1 MGTAFWVP
9 RSRPRRPGTFPP
21 HGRKETVVARR
32 AHNHPQTLEVHVTF
46 EPSRLSPAWMAQA
59 YEQVVPIIRRATP
72 QVSQALQASQAGQTP
87 QRSRHEV
94 LEDNTRQDVADLA
107 NAT

>member
-1 MGTAFWVP
+1 M
-9 RSRPRRPGTFPP
+9 
-21 HGRKETVVARR
+21 ARR
-32 AHNHPQTLEVHVTF
+32 AHNHPQTLEVYVTF

-59 YEQVVPIIRRATP
+59 YEQVVPIIRRAAP
-72 QVSQALQASQAGQTP
+72 QAPHALQASQAGQTQ

-94 LEDNTRQDVADLA
+94 LEDKNRQDVADLA

>member
-1 MGTAFWVP
+1 M
-9 RSRPRRPGTFPP
+9 
-21 HGRKETVVARR
+21 ARR

-59 YEQVVPIIRRATP
+59 YEQVVPIIRRAAP
-72 QVSQALQASQAGQTP
+72 QVPQALQASQAGQTQ
-87 QRSRHEV
+87 QRRRHEV
-94 LEDNTRQDVADLA
+94 LEDNHRQDVADLA